1 MAKKEEKTLFSTHF
15 LKGVELANW
24 KISTLFFRRL
34 PYSGYLPAVK
44 FLLINCHSLSDRGF
58 RKASKNPKP
67 KYSSFHTLVDTNSP
81 LGWGITMENNLWKNQ
96 YSYILG

>member
-1 MAKKEEKTLFSTHF
+1 MAKKEEKTLLSIHF
-15 LKGVELANW
+15 LKGVELAQTPFW

-58 RKASKNPKP
+58 RKASKNQKP
-67 KYSSFHTLVDTNSP
+67 KYLIFHTLFDTDSP
-81 LGWGITMENNLWKNQ
+81 PFPNPLPLHK
-96 YSYILG
+96 

>member
-15 LKGVELANW
+15 LKGVELAIW

-58 RKASKNPKP
+58 RKASKNQKP
-67 KYSSFHTLVDTNSP
+67 KYLIFHTLFDTDSP
-81 LGWGITMENNLWKNQ
+81 PFPNPLPLHK
-96 YSYILG
+96 